1 MKAADDEAYGQ
12 MRVVAPF
19 PCLRNTSRRPAASVG
34 DPLRYPVLLPA
45 YIEEDATVIE
55 KSMEAIND
63 IADLIATHGE
73 NTTLAELPQL
83 LADLTNIA
91 IVLKGHV
98 DNLRGVFFKMRN
110 YSI

>member
-1 MKAADDEAYGQ
+1 
-12 MRVVAPF
+12 MRRMDR
-19 PCLRNTSRRPAASVG
+19 CECWRPTRCGTQSF
-34 DPLRYPVLLPA
+34 LPA
-45 YIEEDATVIE
+45 YIEEVATVIE
-55 KSMEAIND
+55 QSMEAIND

-83 LADLTNIA
+83 LADLTNIT

-110 YSI
+110 YTI